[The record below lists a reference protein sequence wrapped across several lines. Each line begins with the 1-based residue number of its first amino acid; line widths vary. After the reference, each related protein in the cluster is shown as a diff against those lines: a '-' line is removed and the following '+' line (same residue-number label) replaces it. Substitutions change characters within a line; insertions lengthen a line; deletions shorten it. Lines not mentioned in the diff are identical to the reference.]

1 MKTLVLQSG
10 LVVLFDNSLLNHISS
25 RNQFRI
31 RSFGPNSY
39 ILIIGSGTRLVK
51 TARNQLGLWL
61 RSGGARHNRSSNS
74 GSLSALNK
82 VDFRSDPGRFLTSS
96 FFGLRDLISIGHLG
110 IHDILLVLRF
120 LVQDKLWIPLI
131 KNHFWRLFLL
141 DHLRLVSWISA
152 YELVIVHEALRFHM
166 MVIYS
171 LRLAIVS
178 ELRAINALLLSNS
191 LMAHLLLVIQDQLH
205 HFLVHKGISFFVLRA
220 ICSTD
225 VRVVFHG
232 LAAHM
237 QSISGHHYCMGSAN
251 HNFLLTHL
259 LRSLMIGRSHILLS
273 IVIVIKHLAIL
284 VGFDRQSWMI

>member
-1 MKTLVLQSG
+1 M
-10 LVVLFDNSLLNHISS
+10 
-25 RNQFRI
+25 
-31 RSFGPNSY
+31 
-39 ILIIGSGTRLVK
+39 
-51 TARNQLGLWL
+51 
-61 RSGGARHNRSSNS
+61 
-74 GSLSALNK
+74 
-82 VDFRSDPGRFLTSS
+82 TSS
-96 FFGLRDLISIGHLG
+96 FFRLRDRISIGHLG
-110 IHDILLVLRF
+110 IHKILLVLRF
-120 LVQDKLWIPLI
+120 LVQDKLWVALI

-141 DHLRLVSWISA
+141 DHLRLVSRIGA
-152 YELVIVHEALRFHM
+152 YELVVIHEALRFHM

-225 VRVVFHG
+225 VRVVFDG

-237 QSISGHHYCMGSAN
+237 QSISGHHDCMSPAN

-259 LRSLMIGRSHILLS
+259 LRSLMVGRSHILLP